1 MGVVGRMTEKR
12 FKSRCYEKQKNVV
25 IYDKGDKLFDVSY
38 RDFEDAYYLKM
49 KLSPVIDKLNELS
62 EENSKLHTQ
71 NDFLKDENQ
80 HMRDLVNE
88 NRQLKQQLED
98 CKDVNVR
105 CCNDYSAMR
114 RDVWKYK
121 EENEQLKSDNNR
133 LVKQTAETIEK
144 HQQRVLDLID
154 EKIIECEKA
163 VEDIRYNGKDSYV
176 VKHDVASKLLKELKK
191 ELSE

>member
-1 MGVVGRMTEKR
+1 MTEKR

-88 NRQLKQQLED
+88 NRQLKQQLELYQELYPSGKWICD
-98 CKDVNVR
+98 LN
-105 CCNDYSAMR
+105 
-114 RDVWKYK
+114 
-121 EENEQLKSDNNR
+121 SD
-133 LVKQTAETIEK
+133 
-144 HQQRVLDLID
+144 
-154 EKIIECEKA
+154 
-163 VEDIRYNGKDSYV
+163 
-176 VKHDVASKLLKELKK
+176 ELKK
-191 ELSE
+191 ELEE